1 MKTLKLNPIFFKDVD
16 RSELLKHRTM
26 SFNKSQVR
34 LNAFFI
40 DKFCPDSEK
49 KYHILIL
56 QDSSES
62 KDFYFTIHTEPTENA
77 YPIKI
82 FLNKNTRFG
91 YFGNSCLCEY
101 VKHQCGY
108 PTDTSVKF
116 KCPIEPTEDSTYAII
131 TKVDLL
137 KSRRKK

>member
-1 MKTLKLNPIFFKDVD
+1 MKKPILKPIFFKDVD

-34 LNAFFI
+34 LNAYFI

-56 QDSSES
+56 QDSSEP

-77 YPIKI
+77 YPVKI
-82 FLNKNTRFG
+82 FRGERNRFG
-91 YFGNSCLCEY
+91 YFGNSTLCEY

-108 PTDTSVKF
+108 PTDSSVKF